1 MAVCHYNHT
10 RLVGIKTS
18 IPEGF
23 IDVDAEL
30 QYFGGSEKK
39 LARQKRMIGYGRRY
53 VADPATTVCDLACDA
68 AEKLIH
74 EMHIDKKEIGLLIV
88 VNQKPDFKEPCD
100 ACIAHGVLAL
110 SHECTTLD
118 INLGCSGW
126 PHALM
131 VAHALMESGAYNYGL
146 VLAGDIPG
154 RDCDQSNRK
163 IAQVFGDAASAAL
176 LKYTDEVVLSTFVT
190 GSDGSGWDKLIT
202 PFGGKRYP
210 ITEDALN
217 YKSEPDAQGNRWN
230 GLDPLMKGTEVFNF
244 TMDVAPRLVRET
256 MTAAGWKAEDIGL
269 FAIHQANKQIIEMI
283 ATKAEIPIEK
293 TPSETFTKY
302 ANNSTTSV
310 VTVLCDQLTQENHSK
325 VVVCAFGIGL
335 SWAGAALDMSEV
347 YNGGVTTYIEK
358 KSVVSTREALAKW
371 TESFLN
377 ND

>member
-1 MAVCHYNHT
+1 MAVCHYKHV

-18 IPEGF
+18 IPERF
-23 IDVDAEL
+23 IDVDNEL
-30 QYFGGSEKK
+30 QYFGGCEKK

-68 AEKLIH
+68 AEKLLL
-74 EMHIDKKEIGLLIV
+74 EMHIDKTEVGLLVV

-100 ACIAHGVLAL
+100 ACIAHGMLAL
-110 SHECTTLD
+110 SPDCTTLD

-126 PHALM
+126 PHAIM
-131 VAHALMESGAYNYGL
+131 VAHALMESGVYKYGL

-163 IAQVFGDAASAAL
+163 IAQVFGDAASATL
-176 LKYTDEVVLSTFVT
+176 LKYTEETVSSTFVT
-190 GSDGSGWDKLIT
+190 GSDGTGWDKLIT

-210 ITEDALN
+210 ISKEVLEYSSA
-217 YKSEPDAQGNRWN
+217 PDAQGNRWN

-244 TMDVAPRLVRET
+244 TMEVAPRLVRET
-256 MTAAGWKAEDIGL
+256 LESAGWKIDDVGL

-283 ATKAEIPIEK
+283 AVKAGIPVEK
-293 TPSETFTKY
+293 APSETFAKY

-310 VTVLCDQLTQENHSK
+310 VTVLCDQLTQENRSK

-347 YNGGVTTYIEK
+347 YNGGITTYVEK
-358 KSVVSTREALAKW
+358 KTVVSARDALVQW